1 MPELIFFFYFRP
13 NRKFLSSDDSSEESS
28 ETEMSVVQ
36 MRQSP
41 RKKAR
46 SVLDLPELPKLL
58 SSAIASKNPPST
70 SASQALSPLHQ
81 TTQSNTLF
89 ETFKSPTSGITLYHN
104 YKKIVWKLK
113 FSFPSSIMCIAIS

>member
-13 NRKFLSSDDSSEESS
+13 NRKFLPSDDSSEESS
-28 ETEMSVVQ
+28 ETDMSVVQ
-36 MRQSP
+36 KRQSP
-41 RKKAR
+41 SKTM
-46 SVLDLPELPKLL
+46 SVLYLPELPKLP
-58 SSAIASKNPPST
+58 SSPIASKNPPST

-113 FSFPSSIMCIAIS
+113 FSFPSSMCIAIS